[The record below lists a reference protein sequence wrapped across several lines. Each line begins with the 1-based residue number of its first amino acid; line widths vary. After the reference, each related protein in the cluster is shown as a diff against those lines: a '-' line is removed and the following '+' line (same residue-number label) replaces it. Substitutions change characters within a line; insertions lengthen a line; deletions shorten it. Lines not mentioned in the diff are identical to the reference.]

1 MAKYLVIEDSF
12 INGRF
17 AKAGE
22 EVDYTGIPGFNLNP
36 LDDAAIAA
44 KKQAADAQRNVNGRA
59 FQEDLTRP
67 DGITSSVVAS
77 EETSKAEEDKTV
89 KKAAKG

>member
-22 EVDYTGIPGFNLNP
+22 EVDYAGIPGFNLNP

-67 DGITSSVVAS
+67 DGTSAV